1 MRIKKSITD
10 RVNKTREK
18 FRTALMNAIMEL
30 DAKWQEKAPYT
41 TFTFENKVVLTKV
54 KNGTRLQNFS
64 ADFCVINQIET
75 EKNRGNLFLCSNN
88 GEAVITSTFID
99 VAGLMAIYEE
109 MKRTVSRK

>member
-75 EKNRGNLFLCSNN
+75 EKTG
-88 GEAVITSTFID
+88 VIFSFAPTTAKQLSHLPLSTWQ
-99 VAGLMAIYEE
+99 V
-109 MKRTVSRK
+109 